1 MSAAPHEMRGPKPS
15 QIRKQ
20 LGRVLLHL
28 VMILLGL
35 TFLIPLAW
43 VASTS
48 LKTSGEVFITPIEW
62 IPKNP
67 RWDNYAEVF
76 NRLPFAQ
83 FILNSFYVTLMGT
96 IGSVLSA
103 TMVAFGLSRLH
114 WPGRDFLFTIL
125 LATLM
130 LPGVVTLI
138 PVFIIFKNINWIG
151 TYLPLW
157 VPAWFGFAFYIFLM
171 RQFMLTL
178 PLELDEAARMDG
190 ASNFRI
196 LLQVIAPLC
205 GPAIAT
211 VTIFSFLFHYNDFL
225 GPLIYVSSNEMFTL
239 PLGLLWFQGRFGNF
253 WHLVM
258 AASMIT
264 ITPVIVLFFAAQRY
278 FVQGNQFTGLA
289 GR

>member
-62 IPKNP
+62 IPKHP
-67 RWDNYAEVF
+67 RWTNYAEVF

-83 FILNSFYVTLMGT
+83 FILNSFYVTVMGT

-103 TMVAFGLSRLH
+103 TMVAFGLSRLR

-225 GPLIYVSSNEMFTL
+225 GPLIYISSNEMFTL

>member
-1 MSAAPHEMRGPKPS
+1 MSAATH
-15 QIRKQ
+15 QIQGRTAGKRKNQ
-20 LGRVLLHL
+20 WGYLLLHAG
-28 VMILLGL
+28 MILLGF
-35 TFLIPLAW
+35 TFLVPLAW
-43 VASTS
+43 VVSTS
-48 LKTSGEVFITPIEW
+48 LKTSGEVFITPVEW
-62 IPKNP
+62 IPQSPN
-67 RWDNYAEVF
+67 WSNYTEVF
-76 NRLPFAQ
+76 VRLPFAQ
-83 FILNSFYVTLMGT
+83 FILNSLYVSLMGT
-96 IGSVLSA
+96 LGSVISA
-103 TMVAFGLSRLH
+103 ILVAFGLSRIR
-114 WPGRDFLFTIL
+114 WPGRDALFVVL

-130 LPGVVTLI
+130 LPGIVTLI

-151 TYLPLW
+151 TFLPLW
-157 VPAWFGFAFYIFLM
+157 VPAWFGSAFYIFLM

-178 PLELDEAARMDG
+178 PQELDEAARIDG

-196 LLQVIAPLC
+196 LWQVIAPLC

-225 GPLIYVSSNEMFTL
+225 GPLIYISENDMFTL

-264 ITPVIVLFFAAQRY
+264 ITPVILLFFFAQRY
-278 FVQGNQFTGLA
+278 FVQGTQFTGLA

>member
-1 MSAAPHEMRGPKPS
+1 MSAATR
-15 QIRKQ
+15 QIQGRTAGKRKNQ
-20 LGRVLLHL
+20 WGYLLLHAG
-28 VMILLGL
+28 MILLGI
-35 TFLIPLAW
+35 TFLVPLAW
-43 VASTS
+43 VVSTS
-48 LKTSGEVFITPIEW
+48 LKTSGEVFITPVEW
-62 IPKNP
+62 IPQSPN
-67 RWDNYAEVF
+67 WSNYTEVF
-76 NRLPFAQ
+76 VRLPFAQ
-83 FILNSFYVTLMGT
+83 FILNSLYVSLMGT
-96 IGSVLSA
+96 LGSVISA
-103 TMVAFGLSRLH
+103 ILVAFGLSRIR
-114 WPGRDFLFTIL
+114 WPGRDALFVVL

-130 LPGVVTLI
+130 LPGIVTLI

-151 TYLPLW
+151 TFLPLW
-157 VPAWFGFAFYIFLM
+157 VPAWFGSAFYIFLM

-178 PLELDEAARMDG
+178 PQELDEAARIDG

-196 LLQVIAPLC
+196 LWQVIAPLC

-225 GPLIYVSSNEMFTL
+225 GPLIYISENDMFTL

-264 ITPVIVLFFAAQRY
+264 ITPVILLFFFAQRY
-278 FVQGNQFTGLA
+278 FVQGTQFTGLA